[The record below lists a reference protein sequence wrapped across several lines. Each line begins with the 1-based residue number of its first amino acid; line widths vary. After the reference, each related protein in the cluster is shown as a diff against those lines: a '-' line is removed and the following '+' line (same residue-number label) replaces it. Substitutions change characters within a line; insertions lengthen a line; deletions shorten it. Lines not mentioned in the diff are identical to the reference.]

1 MIFKEGDYILLM
13 EGEKRYVKLLN
24 KDFNLSLKGKTIKF
38 EDIVGKRP
46 GEVVKGFCLLLPTLE
61 DIILYG
67 FKRKTQIVYPKDSFY
82 IAFRLGLSK
91 DKKLLEFG
99 VGSGAST
106 AVFSQLA
113 GEVWVYEVRE
123 DFYKLAKK
131 NWESFGLCQNVKL
144 ENMDFML
151 ADLPEEFFDAVFV
164 DVKDPLPYIEKVWK
178 VLKAGASFGS
188 ILPTAN
194 QVSVLIKA
202 MEGMFCD
209 IDLLEILQRHYKI
222 NPERLRPQ
230 DSMVAH
236 TGYLVFARKRI

>member
-1 MIFKEGDYILLM
+1 MTFKEGDYILLV
-13 EGEKRYVKLLN
+13 EGEKRYVKLLS

-38 EDIVGKRP
+38 EDITGKRV
-46 GEVVKGFCLLLPTLE
+46 GEVVKGFCLLVPTLE

-113 GEVWVYEVRE
+113 QEVWAYEIRE

-131 NWESFGLCQNVKL
+131 NWESFGLCKNVKI
-144 ENMDFML
+144 ENVDFML
-151 ADLPEEFFDAVFV
+151 ADLPGEFFDAAFV

-178 VLKAGASFGS
+178 VLKAGAPIGS
-188 ILPTAN
+188 ILPTVN
-194 QVSVLIKA
+194 QVSSLIRA
-202 MEGMFCD
+202 MEGLFCD
-209 IDLLEILQRHYKI
+209 IEVVEILQRYYKI

>member
-1 MIFKEGDYILLM
+1 
-13 EGEKRYVKLLN
+13 
-24 KDFNLSLKGKTIKF
+24 
-38 EDIVGKRP
+38 
-46 GEVVKGFCLLLPTLE
+46 
-61 DIILYG
+61 
-67 FKRKTQIVYPKDSFY
+67 
-82 IAFRLGLSK
+82 
-91 DKKLLEFG
+91 
-99 VGSGAST
+99 
-106 AVFSQLA
+106 
-113 GEVWVYEVRE
+113 
-123 DFYKLAKK
+123 
-131 NWESFGLCQNVKL
+131 
-144 ENMDFML
+144 MDFML